1 MMKRFTILATML
13 LTLCLLTGVTFA
25 GGRDDV
31 DKERAEI
38 EQLSQNA
45 LKNLYTQKPHARKLI
60 DECYAYATLSN
71 SSVKVLLFGSAHGR
85 GLAVNHETGEKY
97 YMRMKQVGAGLGIGA
112 KEYELIFLITNEKAW
127 KSFIAGETRFV
138 GSASATAK
146 DGGSGVSY
154 DGATYVA
161 EGVWMYQNTS
171 KGLALEAFINGT
183 KIYAD
188 KKLNRK

>member
-1 MMKRFTILATML
+1 MKRFTVLATLL
-13 LTLCLLTGVTFA
+13 LTLCLLTGIAFA
-25 GGRDDV
+25 SSKDV

-38 EQLSQNA
+38 DHLSQNA
-45 LKNLYTQKPHARKLI
+45 LHNLYTQKPNARSIIKN
-60 DECYAYATLSN
+60 CYAYATLSN

-85 GLAVNHETGEKY
+85 GVAVNHKAGEKY
-97 YMRMKQVGAGLGIGA
+97 YLRMQQVGAGVGIGA
-112 KEYELIFLITNEKAW
+112 KEYELIFLITNEDAW
-127 KSFIAGETRFV
+127 KSFIAGNTHFV

-146 DGGSGVSY
+146 DGGVAY

-161 EGVWMYQNTS
+161 DGVWMYQNTS